1 MKRRKLLYSAGIAGG
16 VVVSGINAGTK
27 TAQSSVADFAVSDIH
42 FETDDSEL
50 TELWVTQL
58 HAEASW
64 TGFDAPA
71 DFVEASL
78 DVSYGGETVAKAST
92 DQVEL
97 SGDEYEGV
105 VECQLPSVNLVSVFE
120 SETFTVE
127 KEDAETFEFLFTLR
141 TTVVDTSGHAFS
153 SDSSDEATAVVIHS
167 EDETVDVLDS
177 IVITTDGT
185 EATIFNESGEDVC
198 VTLRWSHHGHDD
210 VETHTFVESNDKEV
224 QEPPGQAS
232 GASSYE
238 IEAVGYEQGGC

>member
-1 MKRRKLLYSAGIAGG
+1 MRRRQLLYSAGIAGG
-16 VVVSGINAGTK
+16 VVVGGINVGTE
-27 TAQSSVADFAVSDIH
+27 TAQSSMSDFTVSDIH

-50 TELWVTQL
+50 EELWVTQL

-71 DFVEASL
+71 DVVKASL
-78 DVSYGGETVAKAST
+78 DVSYEGETVEGAST
-92 DQVEL
+92 YQAEL
-97 SGDEYEGV
+97 AGDEYEGV

-141 TTVVDTSGHAFS
+141 TTVVDTSDHAFS

-167 EDETVDVLDS
+167 EDEIVDVLDS

-185 EATIFNESGEDVC
+185 EATIFNESDEDVT
-198 VTLRWSHHGHDD
+198 VTLKWVHHGHDD
-210 VETHTFVESNDKEV
+210 EETYTCVESNDKEV

-232 GASSYE
+232 GAPSYE
-238 IEAVGYEQGGC
+238 IEAVGYELGGC